1 MRHTDP
7 STPAVPTTPVQRS
20 TPLPSSPAAERN
32 KQPILDALRQVLPA
46 SGIALELASGTGQ
59 HAAWFA
65 AGLPGWS
72 WQPTEANSAALPTI
86 AAWAKQ
92 VGADNV
98 QPPCLLDVM
107 APEWPS
113 DDEIPASSFVRSF
126 DAIFC
131 ANLLHIAP
139 WAVCAALMRG
149 AVQHLKSNGGQLLIY
164 GPFLENGVPTSP
176 GNLAFDESLRTQNP
190 AWGIRQREAVEQC
203 ALRSGLHLRQRIEMP
218 ANNLLLVFSL
228 D

>member
-1 MRHTDP
+1 VRHTAP
-7 STPAVPTTPVQRS
+7 STPALQTTPVQRS
-20 TPLPSSPAAERN
+20 APLPSSPAAERN

-46 SGIALELASGTGQ
+46 SGMALELASGTGQ

-72 WQPTEANSAALPTI
+72 WQPTEVNSAALPTI

-98 QPPCLLDVM
+98 QPACLLDVM
-107 APEWPS
+107 ASEWPS
-113 DDEIPASSFVRSF
+113 DDETLASSFNRPF

-149 AVQHLKSNGGQLLIY
+149 AVQHLKGDGSQLLIY

-190 AWGIRQREAVEQC
+190 AWGIRQREAVERC
-203 ALRSGLHLRQRIEMP
+203 AQQAGLRLRHRIDMP
-218 ANNLLLVFSL
+218 ANNLLLVFGLS
-228 D
+228 